1 MCYDNERAKI
11 DTKLLNGVIN
21 MANKMELV
29 IITGMSGAGKTVA
42 VQSFEDMGYYCID
55 NMPPNLIPTFLKLIQ
70 GVHKFD
76 KLALVMDL
84 RSQLFFEEIYE
95 AIEYVE
101 DKAAI
106 ESRILFLDAT
116 DEELVSRY
124 KETRRSH
131 PLAKQGRTIDG
142 IEEERNFLNK
152 IRLRASEYIDTSN
165 TTPRELRQKLM
176 EKFGEKE
183 SEPFHVELVSFG
195 FKNGLPIDADIVM
208 DVRFLPNPYY
218 DENLRPLRG
227 TDEEVYDFVMRQPET
242 EDFYSLFMNLVN
254 YTLPGYRQEGKSSLT
269 IAIGCTGGHHRS
281 VALIE
286 RMSKQIE
293 AAGYPVNVT
302 HRDID
307 VVKESKVRS

>member
-1 MCYDNERAKI
+1 MTN
-11 DTKLLNGVIN
+11 N
-21 MANKMELV
+21 MDLV

-55 NMPPNLIPTFLKLIQ
+55 NMPPNLVPTFLKLVQ

-84 RSQLFFEEIYE
+84 RSQLFFQEIYD

-101 DKAAI
+101 DKTSI

-152 IRLRASEYIDTSN
+152 IRMRASEYIDTSD
-165 TTPRELRQKLM
+165 TTPRELRQQLM
-176 EKFGEKE
+176 DTFGEKDA
-183 SEPFHVELVSFG
+183 EPFRVELVSFG
-195 FKNGLPIDADIVM
+195 FKNGIPIDADIVM

-218 DENLRPLRG
+218 DEELRELRG
-227 TDEEVYDFVMRQPET
+227 TDKAVYDFVMRQPET
-242 EDFYSLFMNLVN
+242 EDFYKKFMDLIT
-254 YTLPGYRQEGKSSLT
+254 YALPGYRREGKSSLT
-269 IAIGCTGGHHRS
+269 ISIGCTGGHHRS

-286 RMSKQIE
+286 RMAKQIE
-293 AAGYPVNVT
+293 AMGYPVNIT
-302 HRDID
+302 HRDIN
-307 VVKESKVRS
+307 VIKESKVRS

>member
-1 MCYDNERAKI
+1 
-11 DTKLLNGVIN
+11 

-42 VQSFEDMGYYCID
+42 IQSFEDMGYYCID

-70 GVHKFD
+70 SVHKFD

-84 RSQLFFEEIYE
+84 RSQLFFQEIYD

-101 DKAAI
+101 DKTAI

-142 IEEERNFLNK
+142 ILEERNFLNE
-152 IRLRASEYIDTSN
+152 IRLRAGECIDTTH
-165 TTPRELRQKLM
+165 TTPRELRQQLM
-176 EKFGEKE
+176 DKFGEKE
-183 SEPFHVELVSFG
+183 AEPFHVELISFG

-218 DENLRPLRG
+218 DEELRPLRG

-242 EDFYSLFMNLVN
+242 EDFYNLFMNLIN
-254 YTLPGYRQEGKSSLT
+254 YTLPGYRREGKSSLT

-286 RMSKQIE
+286 RMAKQIE
-293 AAGYPVNVT
+293 AAGYPVNIT
-302 HRDID
+302 HRDFN
-307 VVKESKVRS
+307 VVKNSKVRS

>member
-1 MCYDNERAKI
+1 
-11 DTKLLNGVIN
+11 

-42 VQSFEDMGYYCID
+42 IQSFEDMGYYCID

-70 GVHKFD
+70 SVHKFD

-84 RSQLFFEEIYE
+84 RSQLFFQEIYD
-95 AIEYVE
+95 ALEYVE
-101 DKAAI
+101 DKTAI
-106 ESRILFLDAT
+106 QSRILFLDAT

-142 IEEERNFLNK
+142 IKEERNFLNE
-152 IRLRASEYIDTSN
+152 IRLRASESIDTTH
-165 TTPRELRQKLM
+165 TTPRELRQQLM
-176 EKFGEKE
+176 DRFGEKE
-183 SEPFHVELVSFG
+183 AEPFHVELVSFG

-218 DENLRPLRG
+218 DEELRELRG

-242 EDFYSLFMNLVN
+242 EDFYNLFMDLIN
-254 YTLPGYRQEGKSSLT
+254 YTLPGYRREGKSSLT

-286 RMSKQIE
+286 RMAKQIE

-302 HRDID
+302 HRDFN
-307 VVKESKVRS
+307 VVKDSKVRS

>member
-1 MCYDNERAKI
+1 
-11 DTKLLNGVIN
+11 

-42 VQSFEDMGYYCID
+42 IQSFEDMGYYCID

-70 GVHKFD
+70 SVHKFD

-84 RSQLFFEEIYE
+84 RSQLFFQEIYD

-101 DKAAI
+101 DKTAI
-106 ESRILFLDAT
+106 ESRIVFLDAT

-142 IEEERNFLNK
+142 ILEERNFLDE
-152 IRLRASEYIDTSN
+152 IRLRAGECIDTTH
-165 TTPRELRQKLM
+165 TTPRELRQQLM
-176 EKFGEKE
+176 DKFGEKE
-183 SEPFHVELVSFG
+183 AEPFHVELISFG

-218 DENLRPLRG
+218 DEELRPLRG

-242 EDFYSLFMNLVN
+242 EDFYNLFMNLIN
-254 YTLPGYRQEGKSSLT
+254 YTLPGYRREGKSSLT

-286 RMSKQIE
+286 RMAKQIE
-293 AAGYPVNVT
+293 AAGYPVNIT
-302 HRDID
+302 HRDFH
-307 VVKESKVRS
+307 VVKDSKVRS

>member
-1 MCYDNERAKI
+1 
-11 DTKLLNGVIN
+11 

-42 VQSFEDMGYYCID
+42 IQSFEDMGYYCID

-70 GVHKFD
+70 SVHKFD

-84 RSQLFFEEIYE
+84 RSQLFFQEIYD

-101 DKAAI
+101 EKTAI
-106 ESRILFLDAT
+106 ESRIVFLDAT

-142 IEEERNFLNK
+142 ILEERNFLDE
-152 IRLRASEYIDTSN
+152 IRLRAGECIDTTH
-165 TTPRELRQKLM
+165 TTPRELRQQLM
-176 EKFGEKE
+176 DKFGEKE
-183 SEPFHVELVSFG
+183 AEPFHVELISFG

-218 DENLRPLRG
+218 DEELRPLRG

-242 EDFYSLFMNLVN
+242 EDFYNLFMNLIN
-254 YTLPGYRQEGKSSLT
+254 YTLPGYRREGKSSLT

-286 RMSKQIE
+286 RMAKQIE
-293 AAGYPVNVT
+293 AAGYPVNIT
-302 HRDID
+302 HRDFN
-307 VVKESKVRS
+307 VVKNSKVRS

>member
-1 MCYDNERAKI
+1 MD
-11 DTKLLNGVIN
+11 
-21 MANKMELV
+21 LV

-55 NMPPNLIPTFLKLIQ
+55 NMPPNLVPTFLKLVQ

-84 RSQLFFEEIYE
+84 RSQLFFQEIYD

-101 DKAAI
+101 DKTSI

-152 IRLRASEYIDTSN
+152 IRMRASEYIDTSD
-165 TTPRELRQKLM
+165 TTPRELRQQLM
-176 EKFGEKE
+176 DTFGEKDA
-183 SEPFHVELVSFG
+183 EPFRVELVSFG
-195 FKNGLPIDADIVM
+195 FKNGIPIDADIVM

-218 DENLRPLRG
+218 DEELRELRG
-227 TDEEVYDFVMRQPET
+227 TDKAVYDFVMRQPET
-242 EDFYSLFMNLVN
+242 EDFYKKFMDLIT
-254 YTLPGYRQEGKSSLT
+254 YALPGYRREGKSSLT
-269 IAIGCTGGHHRS
+269 ISIGCTGGHHRS

-286 RMSKQIE
+286 RMAKQIE
-293 AAGYPVNVT
+293 AMGYPVNIT
-302 HRDID
+302 HRDIN
-307 VVKESKVRS
+307 VIKESKVRS